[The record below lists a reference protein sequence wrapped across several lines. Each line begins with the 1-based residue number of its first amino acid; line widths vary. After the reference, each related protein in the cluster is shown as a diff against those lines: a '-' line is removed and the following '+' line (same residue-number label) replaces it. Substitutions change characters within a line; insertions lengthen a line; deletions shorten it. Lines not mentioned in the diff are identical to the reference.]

1 MSDLICE
8 LVKETDSFLREKPE
22 VFNFESPQVDPEK
35 LSAQLIENMT
45 HHEGLGLSANQI
57 GIPVSVF
64 AMRMD
69 ELDEQ
74 GFLPGALV
82 VFNPEILEWS
92 EDTTYMREGCLSFP
106 NLWIAIERAKS
117 IAVKFQVFDGEE
129 QAGSMTDLSA
139 RVFQHESEH
148 MDGNLFI
155 DKVNNFKLKSAMRKR
170 NLYLR
175 KLKRENKK

>member
-8 LVKETDSFLREKPE
+8 LVKETDPFLREIPVGFDFK
-22 VFNFESPQVDPEK
+22 NPQVDPEK
-35 LSAQLIENMT
+35 LSAQLIENMI

-57 GIPVSVF
+57 GIPVTVF

-69 ELDEQ
+69 EH
-74 GFLPGALV
+74 ALV

-92 EDTTYMREGCLSFP
+92 EATTYMKEGCLSFP
-106 NLWIAIERAKS
+106 GLWIAMERAKTV
-117 IAVKFQVFDGEE
+117 AVKFRAFDGEE

-148 MDGNLFI
+148 MDGDLFV
-155 DKVNNFKLKSAMRKR
+155 DNVNNFKLKSAMRKR
-170 NLYLR
+170 NMYLR
-175 KLKRENKK
+175 KFKKQNKK

>member
-1 MSDLICE
+1 MI
-8 LVKETDSFLREKPE
+8 
-22 VFNFESPQVDPEK
+22 
-35 LSAQLIENMT
+35 
-45 HHEGLGLSANQI
+45 HHKGFGLSANQI
-57 GIPVSVF
+57 GIPVTVF

-69 ELDEQ
+69 EH
-74 GFLPGALV
+74 ALV

-106 NLWIAIERAKS
+106 GLWVAIERAKTV
-117 IAVKFQVFDGEE
+117 AVKFQAHNKEE

-139 RVFQHESEH
+139 RIFQHESEH
-148 MDGNLFI
+148 MDGDLFI
-155 DKVNNFKLKSAMRKR
+155 DNVNKFKLKSAMRKR

>member
-35 LSAQLIENMT
+35 LSAQLIENMI

-57 GIPVSVF
+57 GIPVTVF

-69 ELDEQ
+69 DH
-74 GFLPGALV
+74 ALV
-82 VFNPEILEWS
+82 MFNPEILEWS
-92 EDTTYMREGCLSFP
+92 EDTTYMKEGCLSFP
-106 NLWIAIERAKS
+106 GLWIAIERAKTV
-117 IAVKFQVFDGEE
+117 AVKFQVFDGKD

-139 RVFQHESEH
+139 RIFQHESEH
-148 MDGNLFI
+148 MDGDLFI
-155 DKVNNFKLKSAMRKR
+155 DNVSRLKLKSAMHKR
-170 NLYLR
+170 NMNLR
-175 KLKRENKK
+175 KLKRKNK

>member
-8 LVKETDSFLREKPE
+8 LVKETDPFLREKPE

-45 HHEGLGLSANQI
+45 HHEGFGLSANQI
-57 GIPVSVF
+57 GIPVTVF

-69 ELDEQ
+69 DN
-74 GFLPGALV
+74 ALV

-92 EDTTYMREGCLSFP
+92 ENTTYMKEGCLSFP
-106 NLWIAIERAKS
+106 NLWIAIKRAKS

-139 RVFQHESEH
+139 RVFQHELEH
-148 MDGNLFI
+148 MDGDLFI
-155 DKVNNFKLKSAMRKR
+155 DKVGNFKLKSAMRKR

-175 KLKRENKK
+175 KLKKENKK

>member
-8 LVKETDSFLREKPE
+8 LVKETDPFLREKPE
-22 VFNFESPQVDPEK
+22 VFNFENPQVDPEK
-35 LSAQLIENMT
+35 LSTQLIENMI
-45 HHEGLGLSANQI
+45 HHKGFGLSANQI
-57 GIPVSVF
+57 GIPVTVF

-69 ELDEQ
+69 EH
-74 GFLPGALV
+74 ALV

-106 NLWIAIERAKS
+106 GLWVAIERAKTV
-117 IAVKFQVFDGEE
+117 AVKFQAHNKEE

-139 RVFQHESEH
+139 RIFQHESEH
-148 MDGNLFI
+148 MDGDLFI
-155 DKVNNFKLKSAMRKR
+155 DKVNKFKLKSAMRKR

>member
-35 LSAQLIENMT
+35 LQEQLIENMI

-69 ELDEQ
+69 EH
-74 GFLPGALV
+74 ALV

-92 EDTTYMREGCLSFP
+92 EDTTYMKEGCLSFP
-106 NLWIAIERAKS
+106 GLWVAIERAKS
-117 IAVKFQVFDGEE
+117 VAVNFQVFDGEE

-139 RVFQHESEH
+139 RIFQHESEH
-148 MDGNLFI
+148 MDGDLFV
-155 DKVNNFKLKSAMRKR
+155 DNVNKLKLKSAMRKR
-170 NLYLR
+170 NIYLKKR
-175 KLKRENKK
+175 KQKNK